1 MQETLMV
8 VLVFALNLA
17 NLRCL
22 FHWVHIWFS

>member
-8 VLVFALNLA
+8 ALVFAMNFA